1 MGAVSYDIVGW
12 LLNVTAIRWAAYG
25 FLKERRALHC
35 SVCDLREENYLC
47 SSYPNKELL
56 KCCIQDNAGNHLPC
70 PPCNADFAA
79 FLCQRVCG
87 EHESSLQ
94 SR

>member
-25 FLKERRALHC
+25 FPKEKRALRC
-35 SVCDLREENYLC
+35 SVCDLREEIIFARL
-47 SSYPNKELL
+47 SQIRKLL
-56 KCCIQDNAGNHLPC
+56 KCCIRDNAGNHLPC
-70 PPCNADFAA
+70 PPCSADFAA